1 VAPRVSV
8 VLPVRNGGRWLQ
20 QAVDSI
26 LAQTLARLELL
37 VVDDHSTDGAAAR
50 LPRHDPRLR
59 VLASEGK
66 GVSRAFNTGLA
77 AARAPYVAR
86 MDADDIA
93 LPQRLEHQVAW
104 LDARPELAICGAC
117 VEIFRDDGAPLDGG
131 NRRYQ
136 AWLNACREPA
146 DIRRAL
152 FVESPIPNPTALF
165 RREALLALGGYADPS
180 WPEDYDL
187 FLRADARG
195 LLMGKPGD
203 VLLRWRE
210 HDASL
215 TRRDPRY
222 ARTRF
227 QAAKAHYLAHGR
239 LDTARP
245 TVIWGAGPG
254 GRLLHDLLRDEGFA
268 VAGFLDVH
276 PRRLGGEKRGLP
288 VWPIERLAILSQAFV
303 LVAVGTAGVRREIR
317 TWLNERGLTEGV
329 DYLFAC

>member
-1 VAPRVSV
+1 MPPRVSV
-8 VLPVRNGGRWLQ
+8 ILPVRDGGCWLRV
-20 QAVDSI
+20 AVDSI
-26 LAQTLARLELL
+26 LAQTLTELELL
-37 VVDDHSTDGAAAR
+37 VVDDHSADDTIAR
-50 LPRHDPRLR
+50 LPRDDSRLR
-59 VLASEGK
+59 ILASDGK

-93 LPQRLEHQVAW
+93 LPQRLERQVA
-104 LDARPELAICGAC
+104 LLASRPDLALCGAC
-117 VEIFRDDGAPLDGG
+117 VEIFRDDGAPLEGG

-136 AWLNACREPA
+136 TWLNACREPG

-165 RREALLALGGYADPS
+165 RREALQALGGYADPP

-195 LLMGKPGD
+195 LRMGKPD
-203 VLLRWRE
+203 EVLLRWRE

-222 ARTRF
+222 ARQRF

-239 LDTARP
+239 LDAARP

-268 VAGFLDVH
+268 VTGFLDVH

-288 VWPIERLAILSQAFV
+288 VWPIERLANLRDAFV
-303 LVAVGTAGVRREIR
+303 LVAVGTAGVRPEIR
-317 TWLNERGLTEGV
+317 ARLDERGRAEGA